1 MTWQPGPPQRGPA
14 PQQPYPPYPPQ
25 GQPRNPPQPGQAP
38 SPDPRYPPPWPA
50 PAQPGP
56 RRGHR
61 APGRAG
67 NNRKWLLSGAAA
79 LVAVIAGVAFAVTSG
94 GNSTSGTAAGAPTGA
109 GVAAKPA
116 ASWQALAAQHH
127 ALGTWAYGNSLVVAA
142 STQVTAYNQLTGA
155 VRWRTK
161 APVAQGYNTMFCGAS
176 LSASGPTAVLGI
188 GVVTDS
194 TGADSDCHSIAALDL
209 ATGKLGWVQA
219 LPSVAEQTTYA
230 RSLEGQPGLAQH
242 GLVVE
247 VSGHTVVAGWV
258 GVLAGF
264 SLTTG
269 AREWTNVV
277 GGDSNLENYVVKDI
291 ATSGASAYAAVSEV
305 FPSSMQ
311 MLRLDLATGKVI
323 RKVTVSKG
331 MTGLASP
338 LEATILSAAPLTVAF
353 GQITP
358 ADATSIVFFTGGL
371 AAGHVLPG
379 EPQGGGA
386 PLFAAGAGGDDEAH
400 QFLPFA
406 AGDGL
411 LAAVTLPSSDGAGNA
426 LVAFSAATGTRK
438 WSATIPGTEVF
449 DPVAVTGSV
458 VQAVGIS
465 QSGQGNPVLVSV
477 DAATGKVLSTGR
489 PRVLGPAPLGQA
501 NAYYRYVTAGG
512 HVYGVNWGITKTA
525 AGSVPAVFSVG

>member
-1 MTWQPGPPQRGPA
+1 
-14 PQQPYPPYPPQ
+14 
-25 GQPRNPPQPGQAP
+25 
-38 SPDPRYPPPWPA
+38 
-50 PAQPGP
+50 
-56 RRGHR
+56 
-61 APGRAG
+61 
-67 NNRKWLLSGAAA
+67 
-79 LVAVIAGVAFAVTSG
+79 VIAGVAFALTSG
-94 GNSTSGTAAGAPTGA
+94 GHSTSGTAVGAPTGA
-109 GVAAKPA
+109 GGVAARPA
-116 ASWQALAAQHH
+116 ASWQALTAQHH

-142 STQVTAYNQLTGA
+142 NTQVTAYNQVTGA
-155 VRWRTK
+155 VQWRTK

-176 LSASGPTAVLGI
+176 LSAAGPTAVLGI

-194 TGADSDCHSIAALDL
+194 TGADSDCHSIAALNL
-209 ATGKLGWVQA
+209 ATGRLGWVQA

-230 RSLEGQPGLAQH
+230 GSLEGQPGLAQH

-247 VSGHTVVAGWV
+247 VSGPTVVAGWV

-291 ATSGASAYAAVSEV
+291 GISGASAYAAVSEV

-331 MTGLASP
+331 MTGLVSP
-338 LEATILSAAPLTVAF
+338 LEATILSTAPLTVAF

-358 ADATSIVFFTGGL
+358 ADATSIVFFTGSL

-379 EPQGGGA
+379 EPQGGRA
-386 PLFAAGAGGDDEAH
+386 QLFAATLGGDDEAH

-411 LAAVTLPSSDGAGNA
+411 LAAVTLPPSDGAGNA

-438 WSATIPGTEVF
+438 WSAAIPGTEVF

-458 VQAVGIS
+458 IQAVGIS
-465 QSGQGNPVLVSV
+465 QSGQGNPVLVSI
-477 DAATGKVLSTGR
+477 DATTGKVLSTGP

-525 AGSVPAVFSVG
+525 AGSVPAVFSLG